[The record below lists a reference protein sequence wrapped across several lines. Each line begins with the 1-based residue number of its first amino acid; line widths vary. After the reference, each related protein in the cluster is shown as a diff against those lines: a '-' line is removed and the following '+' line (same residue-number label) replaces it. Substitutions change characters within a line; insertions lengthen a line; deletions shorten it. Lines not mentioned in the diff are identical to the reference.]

1 MDHFGNTA
9 AGRRN
14 RRRQAEGRGTG
25 QGAQYKP
32 QLNIHDVPSRGRS
45 TRMPIDGRMAHTLSS
60 LETRLLLELRWA
72 PEFSDIRE
80 QVPLPLD
87 ATLKI
92 AEDIGAIHPVV
103 PDDGAPAVVTTDIV
117 CRYTDPFG
125 SVICAR
131 SVKPSKD
138 IEPKLG
144 NWAKQAEGLLNLL
157 AKLEIEKRY
166 WQAQGTDWRIVC
178 EQHLDCVRAANIH
191 FLLTWEGFD
200 PARGT
205 EHWEGALDTVWQ
217 ALRRGEDTQLSV
229 ISLCLEEEGRL
240 SPADFMDCVR
250 HLCSTRQLRFD
261 MRQHFGPDLRACD
274 FFAGDH

>member
-1 MDHFGNTA
+1 MDHFGDTA

-14 RRRQAEGRGTG
+14 RRRQAEGRGAG
-25 QGAQYKP
+25 QGAHYKP
-32 QLNIHDVPSRGRS
+32 QLNTHDAPSRGRS
-45 TRMPIDGRMAHTLSS
+45 TRMPIDGRMAHLLSD

-72 PEFSDIRE
+72 PEFSNIRE
-80 QVPLPLD
+80 QLPLPLE

-92 AEDIGAIHPVV
+92 AEDIGARHPTV
-103 PDDGAPAVVTTDIV
+103 PGDGAPAVVTTDFV

-131 SVKPSKD
+131 SVKPSTE
-138 IEPKLG
+138 IEPRLG
-144 NWAKQAEGLLNLL
+144 NWARHVDTLLEFL

-166 WQAQGTDWRIVC
+166 WQAQGADWRIVC
-178 EQHLDCVRAANIH
+178 EQHLDRVRAANIH
-191 FLLTWEGFD
+191 LLLKWEGFD

-205 EHWEGALDTVWQ
+205 DHWERVLDTVRQ
-217 ALRRGEDTQLSV
+217 ALRKGEDSRLSV
-229 ISLCLEEEGRL
+229 ISQRLEREGQL
-240 SPADFMDCVR
+240 SPADFMACMR

-274 FFAGDH
+274 FFAGNH